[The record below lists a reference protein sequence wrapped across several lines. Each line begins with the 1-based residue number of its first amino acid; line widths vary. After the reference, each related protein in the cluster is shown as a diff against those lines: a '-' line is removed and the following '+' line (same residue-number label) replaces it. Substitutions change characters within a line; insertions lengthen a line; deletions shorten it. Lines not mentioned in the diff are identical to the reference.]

1 MSNDFNDPISR
12 SSARNVS
19 MDVGLR
25 TYMMNVYNYMAM
37 GLGFTGLIA
46 YLISGQPEIMQAIF
60 SGPQAYVVM
69 FAPIILVM
77 IIGAKLQTFSFAKV
91 QALFW
96 VFSGLMG
103 LSLSSVFMLYEL
115 GSIAKIFFIT
125 ASMFGAM
132 SIYGYTTQKDLTSMG
147 SFLHMGVIGLIIAS
161 VVNIFMQ
168 SGPMQYVIS
177 MISVLVFTGL
187 TAYDTQ
193 TIKSYYNPSE
203 SKENLGKIAVYG
215 AIQLYI
221 DFINIFL
228 ALLQLFGNR
237 R

>member
-1 MSNDFNDPISR
+1 MSNNFNDPISH
-12 SSARNVS
+12 SSARTAS

-25 TYMMNVYNYMAM
+25 TYMISVYNYMAM
-37 GLGFTGLIA
+37 GLGFTGLVS
-46 YLISGQPEIMQAIF
+46 YLVAGQPGLMQAIF
-60 SGPQAYVVM
+60 SGPQAYIVM
-69 FAPIILVM
+69 FAPLILVM
-77 IIGAKLQTFSFAKV
+77 VIGAKLQKLSFAKV

-96 VFSGLMG
+96 IFAGLMG
-103 LSLSSVFMLYEL
+103 LSLSSIFMVYEL
-115 GSIAKIFFIT
+115 GSIAKTFFIT

-132 SIYGYTTQKDLTSMG
+132 SIYGYTTQRDLTSMG
-147 SFLHMGVIGLIIAS
+147 SFLYMGVIGLIIAS
-161 VVNIFMQ
+161 VVNMFMQ
-168 SGPMQYVIS
+168 SGTMQYVLS
-177 MISVLVFTGL
+177 MFSVLIFTGL

-203 SKENLGKIAVYG
+203 SKENLGKIAIYG

>member
-1 MSNDFNDPISR
+1 MSNNFNDPISH
-12 SSARNVS
+12 SSARTAS

-25 TYMMNVYNYMAM
+25 TYMISVYNYMAM
-37 GLGFTGLIA
+37 GLGFTGLVS
-46 YLISGQPEIMQAIF
+46 YLVAGQPGLMQAIF
-60 SGPQAYVVM
+60 SGPQAYIVM
-69 FAPIILVM
+69 FAPLILLMV
-77 IIGAKLQTFSFAKV
+77 IGAKLQKLSFAKV

-96 VFSGLMG
+96 IFAGLMG
-103 LSLSSVFMLYEL
+103 LSLSSIFMVYEL
-115 GSIAKIFFIT
+115 GSIAKTFFIT

-132 SIYGYTTQKDLTSMG
+132 SIYGYTTQRDLTSMG
-147 SFLHMGVIGLIIAS
+147 SFLYMGVIGLIIAS
-161 VVNIFMQ
+161 VVNMFMQ
-168 SGPMQYVIS
+168 SGTMQYVLS
-177 MISVLVFTGL
+177 MFSVLIFTGL

-203 SKENLGKIAVYG
+203 SKENLGKIAIYG